1 MTELIKSMQ
10 IAKKHIEPKN
20 INSVCV
26 SFDGE
31 SVVTASDGDSINL
44 YSCADGGMKRLLHSK
59 KYGCENIKFTHHE
72 SQVLYSSSKGSDH
85 AIRYHSLHTNQYIRH
100 FQGHK
105 DRVRCLA
112 VSPTDD
118 FFMSC
123 SDDNTMRFW
132 DLRSPH
138 CCGMMETKGVP
149 IGAFDPEGLIFAVGM
164 DSHVI
169 RLYDLKSYHQG
180 PFSTFQQVP
189 DTSLYWT
196 GLEFSLEGSKILI
209 STNGQHMKIVDAYEG
224 KTKAL
229 LGNYQNTAQLPL
241 NAVFSPDGNTV
252 ACGTEDGF
260 IHLWESEKGEHI
272 GKLDGRH
279 PNAVSA
285 IAFNHSSD
293 LLVSACSQLC
303 FWLPDEKFD

>member
-1 MTELIKSMQ
+1 ML
-10 IAKKHIEPKN
+10 KKLFIF
-20 INSVCV
+20 SVCV

-31 SVVTASDGDSINL
+31 SLVTASDGDSINL

-72 SQVLYSSSKGSDH
+72 SQVLYSSSKGNDH

-100 FQGHK
+100 FSGNERLKDEHVTFFEGHK

-118 FFMSC
+118 FFMTC
-123 SDDNTMRFW
+123 ADDNTMRFW
-132 DLRSPH
+132 DLRSPN

-180 PFSTFQQVP
+180 PFSTFQQV
-189 DTSLYWT
+189 
-196 GLEFSLEGSKILI
+196 
-209 STNGQHMKIVDAYEG
+209 
-224 KTKAL
+224 
-229 LGNYQNTAQLPL
+229 
-241 NAVFSPDGNTV
+241 
-252 ACGTEDGF
+252 
-260 IHLWESEKGEHI
+260 
-272 GKLDGRH
+272 
-279 PNAVSA
+279 
-285 IAFNHSSD
+285 
-293 LLVSACSQLC
+293 
-303 FWLPDEKFD
+303 